1 MINDLELNRYKIYL
15 KTIKKFSDNTIDA
28 YIHDLLK
35 LKKFTKK
42 DLIKTTKSD
51 LEKFNKTL
59 NELDPKSKARVISS
73 IKSFYKYE
81 MIKGNVY
88 ENISNVLII
97 PKFKKSI
104 PDILSVEEVDKLL
117 DIEVIDHISAR
128 NKAMLELMYASGLR
142 VTELINLKPNDVDL
156 ENNTV
161 RTMGKGKKERIIPI
175 GDYATVAVKNYL
187 YNYRPDNK
195 KCDYL
200 FLNNHYNQMTRQGFF
215 KVMKKLLL
223 EKGINIKFSPHTL
236 RHSFASH
243 MLSNGADL
251 RTIQELL
258 GHSNISTTEIYLY
271 VNSKEI
277 RKNYDNAHPHA

>member
-1 MINDLELNRYKIYL
+1 MINDIELNRYKIYL

-81 MIKGNVY
+81 MIKGNVC

-104 PDILSVEEVDKLL
+104 PDILSIEEVDKLL
-117 DIEVIDHISAR
+117 DTEVIDHISAR

>member
-1 MINDLELNRYKIYL
+1 MINDIELNRYKIYL

-81 MIKGNVY
+81 MIKGNVS

-104 PDILSVEEVDKLL
+104 PDILSIEEVDKLL

>member
-81 MIKGNVY
+81 MIKGNVC

-104 PDILSVEEVDKLL
+104 PDILSIEEVDKLL

-156 ENNTV
+156 KNNTV

>member
-1 MINDLELNRYKIYL
+1 MINDIELNRYKIYL

-81 MIKGNVY
+81 MIKGNVC

-104 PDILSVEEVDKLL
+104 PDILSIEEVDKLL

-142 VTELINLKPNDVDL
+142 LTELINLKPNDVDL

>member
-1 MINDLELNRYKIYL
+1 MINDIELNRYKIYL

-81 MIKGNVY
+81 MIKGNVS

-104 PDILSVEEVDKLL
+104 PDILSIEEVDKLL
-117 DIEVIDHISAR
+117 DIEVLDHISAR

>member
-1 MINDLELNRYKIYL
+1 MINDIELNRYKIYL

-81 MIKGNVY
+81 MIKGNVC

-104 PDILSVEEVDKLL
+104 PDILSIEEVDKLL

-161 RTMGKGKKERIIPI
+161 RTMGKGKMERIIPI

>member
-81 MIKGNVY
+81 MIKGNVC

-104 PDILSVEEVDKLL
+104 PDILSIEEVDKLL

-175 GDYATVAVKNYL
+175 GDYATIAVKNYL

>member
-1 MINDLELNRYKIYL
+1 MINDIELNRYKIYL

-51 LEKFNKTL
+51 LERFNKTL

-81 MIKGNVY
+81 MIKGNVC

-104 PDILSVEEVDKLL
+104 PDILSIEEVDKLL
-117 DIEVIDHISAR
+117 DIEVLDHISAR

>member
-1 MINDLELNRYKIYL
+1 MINDIELNRYKIYL

-81 MIKGNVY
+81 MIKGNVC

-104 PDILSVEEVDKLL
+104 PDILSIEEVDKLL

-187 YNYRPDNK
+187 YNYRPDNT

-200 FLNNHYNQMTRQGFF
+200 FLNTHYNQMTRQGFF
-215 KVMKKLLL
+215 KVMKKLWL

>member
-1 MINDLELNRYKIYL
+1 MINDIELNRYKIYL

-81 MIKGNVY
+81 MIKGNVC

-104 PDILSVEEVDKLL
+104 PDILSIEEVDKLL

-236 RHSFASH
+236 RNSIVSH

>member
-1 MINDLELNRYKIYL
+1 MINDIELYRYKIYL

-81 MIKGNVY
+81 MIKGNVC

-104 PDILSVEEVDKLL
+104 PDILSIEEVDKLL

>member
-1 MINDLELNRYKIYL
+1 MINDIELNRYKIYL

-51 LEKFNKTL
+51 LERFNKTL

-81 MIKGNVY
+81 MIKGNVC

-104 PDILSVEEVDKLL
+104 PDILSIEEVDKLL

>member
-81 MIKGNVY
+81 MIKGNVC

-104 PDILSVEEVDKLL
+104 PDILSIEEVDKLL
-117 DIEVIDHISAR
+117 DIEVLNHISAR

-156 ENNTV
+156 ENNIV

>member
-1 MINDLELNRYKIYL
+1 MINDIELNRYKIYL

-81 MIKGNVY
+81 MIKGNVC

-104 PDILSVEEVDKLL
+104 PDILSIEEVDKLL

-243 MLSNGADL
+243 MLSSGADL

>member
-15 KTIKKFSDNTIDA
+15 KTIKKFSDNTIYA

-81 MIKGNVY
+81 MIKGNVC

-104 PDILSVEEVDKLL
+104 PDILSIEEVDKLL

>member
-81 MIKGNVY
+81 MIKGNVC

-104 PDILSVEEVDKLL
+104 PDILSIEEVDKLL

-251 RTIQELL
+251 ITIQELL

>member
-42 DLIKTTKSD
+42 DLIKTTKKD
-51 LEKFNKTL
+51 LEMFNKTL

-81 MIKGNVY
+81 MIKGNVD

-104 PDILSVEEVDKLL
+104 PDILSIEEVDKLL
-117 DIEVIDHISAR
+117 DIEVLDHISAR

>member
-1 MINDLELNRYKIYL
+1 MINDIELNRYKIYL
-15 KTIKKFSDNTIDA
+15 KTIKKFSDNKIDA

-81 MIKGNVY
+81 MIKGNVC

-104 PDILSVEEVDKLL
+104 PDILSIEEVDKLL

>member
-28 YIHDLLK
+28 YIHDILK

-81 MIKGNVY
+81 MIKGNVC

-104 PDILSVEEVDKLL
+104 PDILSIEEVDKLL
-117 DIEVIDHISAR
+117 DIEVLDHISAR

-200 FLNNHYNQMTRQGFF
+200 FLKNHYNQMTRQGFF

>member
-15 KTIKKFSDNTIDA
+15 KTIKKFSDNTVDA

-42 DLIKTTKSD
+42 DLIKTTKKD
-51 LEKFNKTL
+51 LEMFNKTL

-81 MIKGNVY
+81 MIKGNVD

-104 PDILSVEEVDKLL
+104 PDILSIEEVDKLL

-142 VTELINLKPNDVDL
+142 VTELVNLKPNDIDL

-175 GDYATVAVKNYL
+175 GDYATNAVENYL

>member
-81 MIKGNVY
+81 MIKGNVC

-104 PDILSVEEVDKLL
+104 PDILSIEEVDKLL
-117 DIEVIDHISAR
+117 DIEVLDHISAR

-175 GDYATVAVKNYL
+175 GDYATFAVKNYL
-187 YNYRPDNK
+187 FNYRPDNK

>member
-1 MINDLELNRYKIYL
+1 MINDIELNRYKIYL
-15 KTIKKFSDNTIDA
+15 KTIKKFTDNTIDA

-81 MIKGNVY
+81 MIKGNVC

-104 PDILSVEEVDKLL
+104 PDILSIEEVDKLL
-117 DIEVIDHISAR
+117 DIEVLDHISAR

>member
-81 MIKGNVY
+81 MIKGNVC

-104 PDILSVEEVDKLL
+104 PDILSIEEVDKLL

>member
-1 MINDLELNRYKIYL
+1 MINDIELNRYKIYL

-59 NELDPKSKARVISS
+59 NELDPKSKARIISS

-81 MIKGNVY
+81 MIKGNVC

-104 PDILSVEEVDKLL
+104 PDILSIEEVDKLL

>member
-1 MINDLELNRYKIYL
+1 MINDIELNRYKIYL

-81 MIKGNVY
+81 MIKGNVC

-104 PDILSVEEVDKLL
+104 PDILSIEEVDKLL

>member
-15 KTIKKFSDNTIDA
+15 KTIKKFSDNKIDA

-81 MIKGNVY
+81 MIKGNVC

-104 PDILSVEEVDKLL
+104 PDILSIEEVDKLL

>member
-81 MIKGNVY
+81 MIKGNVC

-104 PDILSVEEVDKLL
+104 PDILSIEEVDKLL
-117 DIEVIDHISAR
+117 DIEVLDHISAR

-175 GDYATVAVKNYL
+175 GDYATVSVKNYL

>member
-51 LEKFNKTL
+51 LERFNKTL

-81 MIKGNVY
+81 MIKGNVC

-104 PDILSVEEVDKLL
+104 PDILSIEEVDKLL
-117 DIEVIDHISAR
+117 DIEVLDHISAR

-251 RTIQELL
+251 RTIQDLL
-258 GHSNISTTEIYLY
+258 GNSNISTTEIYLY

>member
-81 MIKGNVY
+81 MIKGNVC

-104 PDILSVEEVDKLL
+104 PDILSIEEVDKLL

-187 YNYRPDNK
+187 YNYRPDNE

>member
-1 MINDLELNRYKIYL
+1 MINDIELNRYKIYL

-81 MIKGNVY
+81 MIKGNVC

-104 PDILSVEEVDKLL
+104 PDILSIEEVDKLL
-117 DIEVIDHISAR
+117 DIEGIDHISAR

>member
-1 MINDLELNRYKIYL
+1 MINDLELNRYKTYL

-42 DLIKTTKSD
+42 DLIKTTKKD
-51 LEKFNKTL
+51 LEMFNKTL

-81 MIKGNVY
+81 MIKGNVD

-104 PDILSVEEVDKLL
+104 PDILSIEEVDKLL
-117 DIEVIDHISAR
+117 DIEVLDHISAR

-142 VTELINLKPNDVDL
+142 VTELVNLKPNDIDL

-175 GDYATVAVKNYL
+175 GDYATNAVENYL

-223 EKGINIKFSPHTL
+223 EKGINIKL
-236 RHSFASH
+236 
-243 MLSNGADL
+243 
-251 RTIQELL
+251 
-258 GHSNISTTEIYLY
+258 TE
-271 VNSKEI
+271 KEI
-277 RKNYDNAHPHA
+277 NFLEKGI

>member
-1 MINDLELNRYKIYL
+1 MINDIELNRYKIYL

-81 MIKGNVY
+81 MIKGNVC

>member
-81 MIKGNVY
+81 MIKGNVC

-104 PDILSVEEVDKLL
+104 PDILSIEEVDKLL
-117 DIEVIDHISAR
+117 DIEVLDYISAR

>member
-1 MINDLELNRYKIYL
+1 MINDIELNRYKIYL

-81 MIKGNVY
+81 MIKGNVC

-104 PDILSVEEVDKLL
+104 PDILSIEEVDKLL

-200 FLNNHYNQMTRQGFF
+200 FLNNHYNQMTRQGYF

>member
-35 LKKFTKK
+35 LNKFTKK

-81 MIKGNVY
+81 MIKGNVC

-104 PDILSVEEVDKLL
+104 PDILSIEEVDKLL
-117 DIEVIDHISAR
+117 DIEVLDHISAR

>member
-1 MINDLELNRYKIYL
+1 MINDIELNRYKIYL

-104 PDILSVEEVDKLL
+104 PDILSIEEVDKLL
-117 DIEVIDHISAR
+117 DIEVLDHISAR

>member
-1 MINDLELNRYKIYL
+1 MLNRYKIYL

-81 MIKGNVY
+81 MIKGNVS

-104 PDILSVEEVDKLL
+104 PDILSIEEVDKLL